1 MKDKEYISL
10 EKIIEYIER
19 AKRYTK
25 GYTFEMFTEDE
36 KTRDAT
42 VFAISQI
49 GELIKNISKSG
60 KVKGTRDSGEY
71 SQFKVTR
78 KSKK

>member
-36 KTRDAT
+36 
-42 VFAISQI
+42 
-49 GELIKNISKSG
+49 
-60 KVKGTRDSGEY
+60 
-71 SQFKVTR
+71 
-78 KSKK
+78 